1 MVPRQQLKGAMLTF
15 GAHLG
20 EAKVYQSQLIPDM
33 VTLCA
38 VHDVAACDIQ
48 MCCVAA
54 HVQQMHCLRNFQKLI
69 LALLFLSLKHSN

>member
-1 MVPRQQLKGAMLTF
+1 MLTF

-38 VHDVAACDIQ
+38 MHDVAACDVQ

-54 HVQQMHCLRNFQKLI
+54 HMQQMHSLHNFQ
-69 LALLFLSLKHSN
+69 LLRLLSLSHKQSD

>member
-1 MVPRQQLKGAMLTF
+1 MVHGEGLKGGMLTF

-38 VHDVAACDIQ
+38 MHDVAACDIQ
-48 MCCVAA
+48 MCCVAP
-54 HVQQMHCLRNFQKLI
+54 HVQQMHCLRNIQKLR
-69 LALLFLSLKHSN
+69 LALLSLSLSLTL